1 MYPVSGT
8 PSVDELTDRLDAA
21 VAGCSF
27 DHEVHTRLALT
38 DDEKSGPLGRLGM
51 AFEYAAAHEKTAVGS
66 HFIPMLVTAEWC
78 YPPPLDQVDAGH
90 TSLWL
95 EAADRAQSALA
106 RARLNDICWE
116 GGFGPDRGESGRR
129 AADAYLEHAEALAPY
144 DDDQSAD
151 SFVPMARFEALKRAA
166 RIAGQLSDGERLARI
181 CEAANGAVRE
191 SLASSNHEP
200 GVALGLI
207 ETLVEARYNDAAI
220 DGLLSAARERH
231 ASDRF
236 IVADVLQLELTR
248 ASTTEL
254 EVALQRELILNALA
268 QADQAEGLVRMHH
281 LEHAVTMARDFGQPD
296 LVKELTARLQALGDE
311 DLGLVAQSVTTEI
324 SRQAV
329 EEYLSRFTNATG
341 WREAFLRLIQSP
353 PSGNVAEN
361 REHELEL
368 ARSAPLTRLLPR
380 VLVGGDGLPRFT
392 ASTEEERREAALVNS
407 EMLRASISSM
417 LLAQAIERIWE
428 KWGPIPENDLAAFL
442 GERGHVKESTAR
454 GLARDFGR
462 YFAGDFEGCA
472 FCITP
477 RLESL
482 VRALVLAIPLPVYRT
497 QRAATPG
504 QYPGLGRLIPE
515 LQQAGLDE
523 SWSRFL
529 QGFLAK
535 PMGTNYRNELS
546 HGFEDDPSAPAATL
560 LLISALYLTRGVA
573 LTPAADAMGDAEPDA

>member
-1 MYPVSGT
+1 MSSVSGR
-8 PSVDELTDRLDAA
+8 PSLDDLIDRVDDAA
-21 VAGCSF
+21 AGCSF
-27 DHEVHTRLALT
+27 EHEVHTRLALT
-38 DDEKSGPLGRLGM
+38 EDEKSGPLGRLGM

-66 HFIPMLVTAEWC
+66 HFIPMIVTAEWC
-78 YPPPLDQVDAGH
+78 YPPPLDQVDTGY
-90 TSLWL
+90 TSIWL
-95 EAADRAQSALA
+95 EAADRVQSALA

-116 GGFGPDRGESGRR
+116 GGFGPDRGNRGRR
-129 AADAYLEHAEALAPY
+129 AADAYFEHAEALAPY
-144 DDDQSAD
+144 DHQPAD
-151 SFVPMARFEALKRAA
+151 SLVPMARLDALKRAG

-181 CEAANGAVRE
+181 CEAAHSAARE
-191 SLASSNHEP
+191 SLASSNYEP

-207 ETLVEARYNDAAI
+207 GALLEARYADAAI
-220 DGLLSAARERH
+220 DGLLSTARERY

-236 IVADVLQLELTR
+236 ILADVLQLELTR
-248 ASTTEL
+248 ASTTERQ
-254 EVALQRELILNALA
+254 VALQRELIFNAVV
-268 QADQAEGLVRMHH
+268 QADQTEGLVRMHH
-281 LEHAVTMARDFGQPD
+281 LENAITMARDFGQPD
-296 LVKELTARLQALGDE
+296 LVDELTARLQALGDE

-324 SRQAV
+324 PREAV
-329 EEYLSRFTNATG
+329 EEYLSRFTNATD

-368 ARSAPLTRLLPR
+368 ARSAPLSRLFPR

-392 ASTEEERREAALVNS
+392 ASTEEERTEAALVSS
-407 EMLRASISSM
+407 EMLRASISAL
-417 LLAQAIERIWE
+417 LLAQAIERIWT
-428 KWGPIPENDLAAFL
+428 KWGPIPEDDLAAFL
-442 GERGHVKESTAR
+442 GEHSHVNQSTAR

-504 QYPGLGRLIPE
+504 QYPGLGRLLPA
-515 LQQAGLDE
+515 LRQAGLDE

-535 PMGTNYRNELS
+535 PMGSNYRSELL
-546 HGFEDDPSAPAATL
+546 HGFEDEPSAPAATL
-560 LLISALYLTRGVA
+560 LLVSAIYLTRGVA
-573 LTPAADAMGDAEPDA
+573 LTPVADATGGEQHDP